1 VPGGF
6 AAGIAFPRSAA
17 DAAALIGSAQR
28 VLPIGAQSSLTG
40 GATPRGEVIIGTR
53 GLRNMTRALDGC
65 VGVGAGMPLADL
77 QQALGADR
85 LYYPPVPTYDGAF
98 VGGTIA
104 TNAAGPAT
112 FKYGSARQWVD
123 ALTVVLA
130 NGTILE
136 FGRGDITASPD
147 GWIELPQGV
156 SGDPIPVPAYVMPD
170 VAKLSA
176 GYFAH
181 PGMDLI
187 DLFIGSEGTLGF
199 IVDATLR
206 VVPLPRRMVALMT
219 FESDAQA
226 IGLTAALRQRAD
238 GAAPSLDVSAVE
250 FMDSRALA
258 LVADDVFERAN
269 IARPSGASGFLL
281 AQVEV
286 RDNGEQELDQ
296 LAEVLASC
304 GVDADPHVALPDDA
318 RGAARLF
325 AVREAVPA
333 SLNARIAATKARLKQ
348 DVEKTAGD
356 VIVPFGRLAE
366 SLALYRTTFE
376 RYGLDYAIWGHI
388 SDGNM
393 HPNVVPQSMEDVQR
407 GRAALLEIARGVI
420 ALGGAPLAEHGVGRS
435 ALKQQMLRDLYGDA
449 GIEQMRAVKRAL
461 DPEWKFAPG
470 VLFPP

>member
-1 VPGGF
+1 
-6 AAGIAFPRSAA
+6 
-17 DAAALIGSAQR
+17 
-28 VLPIGAQSSLTG
+28 
-40 GATPRGEVIIGTR
+40 
-53 GLRNMTRALDGC
+53 
-65 VGVGAGMPLADL
+65 
-77 QQALGADR
+77 
-85 LYYPPVPTYDGAF
+85 
-98 VGGTIA
+98 
-104 TNAAGPAT
+104 
-112 FKYGSARQWVD
+112 
-123 ALTVVLA
+123 
-130 NGTILE
+130 
-136 FGRGDITASPD
+136 
-147 GWIELPQGV
+147 
-156 SGDPIPVPAYVMPD
+156 
-170 VAKLSA
+170 LSA

-420 ALGGAPLAEHGVGRS
+420 ALRGAPLAEHGVGRS